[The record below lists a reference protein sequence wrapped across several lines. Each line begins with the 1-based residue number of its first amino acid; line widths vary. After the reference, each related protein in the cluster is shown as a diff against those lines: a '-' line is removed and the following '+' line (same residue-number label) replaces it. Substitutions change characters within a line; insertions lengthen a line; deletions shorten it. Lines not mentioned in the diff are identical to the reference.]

1 MLEREPEPV
10 EELAVQQ
17 AALRVELLVRA
28 GDGEL
33 VPDDAGAGDAEHLP
47 EVGLRPHGAELA
59 RAGADHGHGLV
70 AQSALAH
77 RARGPVD
84 RVLQHAGN
92 RTVVL
97 GCGEE
102 DRVRRRPLLT
112 ETADGRGELLELEIL
127 VVQGQVADA
136 LPDLDLDALRRGL
149 GRGVQEL
156 RVVRRGPQAA

>member
-1 MLEREPEPV
+1 MRPFFFAVQQTQPAARAPSLHTTGGLAAGRAAYAALFLCLGGVRDPGGDRLERKMLEREPEPV

-59 RAGADHGHGLV
+59 RAGADDGHGLV

-84 RVLQHAGN
+84 RILQDAGN
-92 RTVVL
+92 RAVVL
-97 GCGEE
+97 GC
-102 DRVRRRPLLT
+102 
-112 ETADGRGELLELEIL
+112 
-127 VVQGQVADA
+127 
-136 LPDLDLDALRRGL
+136 
-149 GRGVQEL
+149 
-156 RVVRRGPQAA
+156 